1 MFIKDFRWLSSHSS
15 KPTKKQV
22 TPFWNS
28 ATTYPS
34 NFSNQKLSS
43 ALWDLPITKYKLRL
57 FSVIAK
63 INDNH
68 KARTFKSIPLLIID
82 WIYEF
87 YHLVQTF
94 ASV

>member
-28 ATTYPS
+28 ATTYLS

-68 KARTFKSIPLLIID
+68 KARTFKSIPLLVID